1 MRRRKRK
8 NKGRGLGL
16 ITFIVLSICGMFL
29 LKKQSLNQEQITA
42 YARMEEL
49 EKAIEEE
56 QEEAKTLEEQEAYMQ
71 TRKFVE
77 DVARNK
83 FGLVYEDEYM
93 FKANEE

>member
-1 MRRRKRK
+1 M
-8 NKGRGLGL
+8 GLVIL
-16 ITFIVLSICGMFL
+16 IVLSICSMFL
-29 LKKQSLNQEQITA
+29 LKKQSLQEEQIAA

-56 QEEAKTLEEQEAYMQ
+56 EEIAKRLEEQEAYMQ
-71 TRKFVE
+71 TRKFIE

-93 FKANEE
+93 FKANED